1 MNTKTIIGLEI
12 HVELATKTKMFCGCA
27 NEFGAIPNTNVC
39 PVCLGHPG
47 ALPVMN
53 KRAVE
58 LALTA
63 GMAFNCQIDRN
74 QKMDRKKYFY
84 PDLTKGYQIT
94 QYDKPF
100 AKEGYVELSNG
111 KKIGLIEIHMEEDT
125 GKSNHDEDGKVLM
138 DYNRAGVPL
147 IEIVT
152 KPEMNS
158 PEEARE
164 FVETLASNLRFLG
177 VSDCIMAE
185 GSMRCDVNINIV
197 DLDNNIK
204 TNIAEIKNINSIK
217 AIENALEYEQKR
229 QIELLAKGETGV
241 KETRRWDDELL
252 ETVHMRLKE
261 TGNDYRFA
269 IDGDIPEISISEE
282 YLKEIK
288 DKIPELPKDK
298 LQRYINDYKMSE
310 YDASQLAN
318 DRELAGLFERTN
330 QIVNDP
336 KITAN
341 WILSELSRRLNET
354 EKSPS
359 TMQLSVENFA
369 KLINLAKDNKINN
382 NVAKKLLRDIFES
395 NEDPEKLAKER
406 NLLQIS
412 DSNFLASIV
421 DEVLSE
427 NKESIDDIKNG
438 KDRAFGY
445 LVGQA
450 MKKTKGKGN
459 PQEINALLKEKLGEL
474 EWISLLF

>member
-12 HVELATKTKMFCGCA
+12 HVELATKTKMFCACA

-269 IDGDIPEISISEE
+269 IDGDIPEIFISEE
-282 YLKEIK
+282 FIKEIE
-288 DKIPELPKDK
+288 DNIPELPKDK

-318 DRELAGLFERTN
+318 DRELAELFEKTN

-427 NKESIDDIKNG
+427 NKESIEDIKNG

-459 PQEINALLKEKLGEL
+459 PQEINALLKEKIGEL
-474 EWISLLF
+474 E

>member
-269 IDGDIPEISISEE
+269 IDGDIPEIFISEE
-282 YLKEIK
+282 FIKEIE
-288 DKIPELPKDK
+288 DNIPELPKDK

-318 DRELAGLFERTN
+318 DRELAELFEKTN

-395 NEDPEKLAKER
+395 DEDPEKLAKER

-427 NKESIDDIKNG
+427 NKESIEDIKNG

-459 PQEINALLKEKLGEL
+459 PQEINALLKEKIGEL
-474 EWISLLF
+474 E

>member
-269 IDGDIPEISISEE
+269 IDGDIPEIFISEE
-282 YLKEIK
+282 FIKEIE
-288 DKIPELPKDK
+288 DNIPELPKDK

-318 DRELAGLFERTN
+318 DRELAGLFEKTN

-395 NEDPEKLAKER
+395 DEDPEKLAKER

-427 NKESIDDIKNG
+427 NKESIEDIKNG

-459 PQEINALLKEKLGEL
+459 PQEINALLKEKIGEL
-474 EWISLLF
+474 E